1 MFRITCPSQLKIN
14 LSHLGSGGLEPL
26 HIPDLAVVT
35 CDQDGLGKPCQ
46 GQNFILIF
54 YLYFVVKE

>member
-14 LSHLGSGGLEPL
+14 SSHLGSGGLEPL

-35 CDQDGLGKPCQ
+35 CDQDGLGKPCK
-46 GQNFILIF
+46 GQIF
-54 YLYFVVKE
+54 FYFVLKI